1 MPSIQWTDAVL
12 NAQASG
18 TFTQPDE
25 VRAHTDDPGAAG
37 TSNLIAGSSAS
48 LTWET
53 AGAEGPLGASQPATA
68 GKAYAAPSIDAG
80 SDDAEWLSFWESSTF
95 LGRIQLTVSATGT
108 FQPSLALTA

>member
-1 MPSIQWTDAVL
+1 MAIQWTDAVL

-25 VRAHTDDPGAAG
+25 VIAHTDDPGAAG
-37 TSNLIAGSSAS
+37 TSNQIGGSSTS
-48 LTWET
+48 LTWGT
-53 AGAEGPLGASQPATA
+53 AGAEGSLGASQPATA

-80 SDDAEWLSFWESSTF
+80 ASDATWLSFWASATF
-95 LGRIQLTVSATGT
+95 QGRIQLTATMTGT